1 MLFPEGLEPGEQLP
15 QSVVDDAQERYNNRI
30 RSVREENGY
39 LVMSGAY
46 TAESSAV
53 APREA
58 EFLEMLRYDGKLTT
72 VGLGIDPV
80 LLGEDSAKTYDNY
93 RTALRVALVVSILPI
108 VNMALEG
115 LNRWAI
121 PKYSRRRSVRD
132 ARLMLQT
139 KNIPALQED
148 ETARVE
154 RIVNAIS
161 GTLLSPD
168 EGRAELGLEPKGA
181 DSLLVKFNVQPL
193 ENILRNMDPARS
205 GRIARSEAIRSFA
218 AANAAGNGDDLPEP
232 ILSALRDVAASSP
245 PDGDVI
251 ERALRSLV
259 DAPQGGDGAP
269 A

>member
-1 MLFPEGLEPGEQLP
+1 
-15 QSVVDDAQERYNNRI
+15 
-30 RSVREENGY
+30 
-39 LVMSGAY
+39 
-46 TAESSAV
+46 
-53 APREA
+53 
-58 EFLEMLRYDGKLTT
+58 
-72 VGLGIDPV
+72 
-80 LLGEDSAKTYDNY
+80 
-93 RTALRVALVVSILPI
+93 
-108 VNMALEG
+108 MALEG